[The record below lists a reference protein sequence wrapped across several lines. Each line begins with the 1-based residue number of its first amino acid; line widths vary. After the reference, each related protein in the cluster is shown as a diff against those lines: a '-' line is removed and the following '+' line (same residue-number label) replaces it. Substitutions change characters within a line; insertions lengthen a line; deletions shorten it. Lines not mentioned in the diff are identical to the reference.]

1 MMDAVQYP
9 AQQSYA
15 NIYTEEGISISIS
28 IMASSWE
35 AFGGLT
41 GLLSGRKPT

>member
-15 NIYTEEGISISIS
+15 NIYTEEGISISI
-28 IMASSWE
+28 MASSWE